1 MEKKM
6 KKQINYQA
14 FFAVGIIF
22 FAVGITFTSA
32 VNKGLGA
39 AFITLGI
46 VYMIIGVKNKDKWKI
61 KK

>member
-1 MEKKM
+1 M

-22 FAVGITFTSA
+22 FGVGITFFSS

-46 VYMIIGVKNKDKWKI
+46 VYMVIGGKNKNKWP